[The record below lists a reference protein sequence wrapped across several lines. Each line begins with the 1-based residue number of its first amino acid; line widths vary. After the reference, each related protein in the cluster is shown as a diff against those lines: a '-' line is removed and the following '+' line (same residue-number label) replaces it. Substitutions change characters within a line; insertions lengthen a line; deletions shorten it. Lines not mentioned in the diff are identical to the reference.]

1 MSTAHKREKN
11 PEGVRKA
18 ILDNAA
24 LLAIEHGVQAVTI
37 QAVADAVSVTKG
49 GVVHHFPTKKA
60 LLDALFADLAD
71 HWEAELNRHISNH
84 AAEVGALTRAYV
96 EVSIPDPTDVPARA
110 YSYLALA
117 AIGSDETRYYLS
129 ERIHKLLERHSETDN
144 FIELAT
150 IRFAAEG
157 FWISQL
163 TNMES
168 RSHDEVKRHLLKL
181 IDVFIQ
187 DRSMSKRTEVP

>member
-84 AAEVGALTRAYV
+84 AGEVGALTRAYV

-129 ERIHKLLERHSETDN
+129 ERIHKLLE
-144 FIELAT
+144 IELAT

>member
-11 PEGVRKA
+11 PERVRKA
-18 ILDNAA
+18 ILNNAA
-24 LLAIEHGVQAVTI
+24 QLAIEHGVQAVTI
-37 QAVADAVSVTKG
+37 QAVADAASVTKG
-49 GVVHHFPTKKA
+49 GVMHHFPTKKA

-71 HWEAELNRHISNH
+71 HWEAEMNRHITSRSG
-84 AAEVGALTRAYV
+84 EVGTFTRAYV
-96 EVSIPDPTDVPARA
+96 EVSIPDPTDASART

-129 ERIHKLLERHSETDN
+129 ERIHNLLERHSETDN

-168 RSHDEVKRHLLKL
+168 RSHVEVKRHLLKL
-181 IDVFIQ
+181 VDNFIQ
-187 DRSMSKRTEVP
+187 VRSTSK